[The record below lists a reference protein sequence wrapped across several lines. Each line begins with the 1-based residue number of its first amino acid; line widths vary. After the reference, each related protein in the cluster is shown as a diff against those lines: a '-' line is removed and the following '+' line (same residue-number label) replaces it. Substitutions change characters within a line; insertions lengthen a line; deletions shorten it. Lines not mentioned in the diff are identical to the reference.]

1 MKTIRK
7 KIKTNVIFSNECFVK
22 CQVFFCLP
30 NSYSIER
37 IQRIHAR
44 IDIELKV
51 FFTENSKKKNCNA
64 LTSNLN
70 LKLPSADPII
80 PEMLSDIKLDN
91 MYTCVCVLKKEEV
104 YVSHLFQY
112 AHKQL
117 INMMLDAA

>member
-51 FFTENSKKKNCNA
+51 FFTENSKKK
-64 LTSNLN
+64 
-70 LKLPSADPII
+70 KLQRIDVKSESEATVSR
-80 PEMLSDIKLDN
+80 SDN
-91 MYTCVCVLKKEEV
+91 SRNVE
-104 YVSHLFQY
+104 
-112 AHKQL
+112 
-117 INMMLDAA
+117 